1 MKITEP
7 YHETEAELTLKLEEL
22 KINGTKKQNSFSVSS
37 KLPKIEL
44 PIFSGD
50 LLKWHGFWYQFD
62 ISIHQN
68 KSISDI
74 DRFNYLKKYLSGPA
88 LETISDP
95 TLSFANYKEA
105 VTILTERYCNHQVL
119 ISAHMDSLFKM
130 KKKLRIW
137 KI

>member
-105 VTILTERYCNHQVL
+105 VTILTETYCNHQVL